1 MTVRNG
7 FARLPV
13 ARLAVAS
20 VLVAGGVTV
29 AGLGAGA
36 SDAPAMAEDYGDLA
50 FSTTQGAFDD
60 VKLAVED
67 AIINRGLVIDYHGQ
81 FGKML
86 ERTAEATGGVPVFA
100 HAEWYQ
106 FCSSLLSQAMV
117 EADPRNV
124 GYCPYTVVVYELAG
138 TPGDVHVGYRRP
150 GAAGSEASMQALG
163 AVDALLAEIV
173 KEATE

>member
-1 MTVRNG
+1 MTFRNG
-7 FARLPV
+7 FAG
-13 ARLAVAS
+13 A
-20 VLVAGGVTV
+20 LVAAGMMV
-29 AGLGAGA
+29 AGLGASA

-50 FSTTQGAFDD
+50 YTTTEAAFDD
-60 VKLAVED
+60 VKLAVEN
-67 AIINRGLVIDYHGQ
+67 AIVNRGLVIDYQGQ

-86 ERTAEATGGVPVFA
+86 ERTAEATGGVPVFSN
-100 HAEWYQ
+100 AEWVQ
-106 FCSSLLSQAMV
+106 FCSAALSQAMV

-124 GYCPYTVVVYELAG
+124 GYCPYTVVVYELAAK
-138 TPGDVHVGYRRP
+138 PGEVHVGYRRP

>member
-7 FARLPV
+7 F

-29 AGLGAGA
+29 AGGARA
-36 SDAPAMAEDYGDLA
+36 SDEPAMAEDFGDLA
-50 FSTTQGAFDD
+50 YTTTQGAFDD

-67 AIINRGLVIDYHGQ
+67 AIINRGLVIDYQGQ

-138 TPGDVHVGYRRP
+138 TPGEINVGYRRP

-163 AVDALLAEIV
+163 AVDVLLAEIV

>member
-1 MTVRNG
+1 MTGRNG
-7 FARLPV
+7 FA
-13 ARLAVAS
+13 AA
-20 VLVAGGVTV
+20 LVAAGMMV
-29 AGLGAGA
+29 AGLGASA
-36 SDAPAMAEDYGDLA
+36 SDAPAMAEDFGDLA
-50 FSTTQGAFDD
+50 YTTTQGAFDD
-60 VKLAVED
+60 VRLAVED

-81 FGKML
+81 FGNML

-138 TPGDVHVGYRRP
+138 TPGEINVGYRRP